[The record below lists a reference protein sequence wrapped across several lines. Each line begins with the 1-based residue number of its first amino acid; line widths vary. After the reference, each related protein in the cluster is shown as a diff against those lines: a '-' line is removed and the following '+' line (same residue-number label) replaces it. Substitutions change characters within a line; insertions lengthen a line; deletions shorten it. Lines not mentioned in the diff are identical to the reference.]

1 MSGRH
6 TPDLAVPVVSPAP
19 PTVAELAE
27 AHGAALYRVAYR
39 YCGNAADAEDLV
51 QETFVVACRKLD
63 QLRERAA
70 ARAWLAQVLR
80 NLWVR
85 ARKRPAPTLSPEAIA
100 AAAAPVAAPEP
111 FDRDRLLALL
121 DRMPDDF
128 REPLLLFYF
137 EDFKYREIADILG
150 VPIGTVMSR
159 LARGKAYL
167 RERFVLE

>member
-1 MSGRH
+1 M
-6 TPDLAVPVVSPAP
+6 
-19 PTVAELAE
+19 
-27 AHGAALYRVAYR
+27 
-39 YCGNAADAEDLV
+39 
-51 QETFVVACRKLD
+51 
-63 QLRERAA
+63 
-70 ARAWLAQVLR
+70 LR

-100 AAAAPVAAPEP
+100 AAAAPTATPEP